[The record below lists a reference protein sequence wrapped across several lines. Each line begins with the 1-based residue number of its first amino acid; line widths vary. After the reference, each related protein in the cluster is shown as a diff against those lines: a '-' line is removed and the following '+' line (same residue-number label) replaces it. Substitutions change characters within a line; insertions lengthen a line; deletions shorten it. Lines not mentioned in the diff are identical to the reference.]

1 MRYKVDFISV
11 PVIVLC
17 CYMAGEVYKV
27 IFKEN
32 ATKYKLIPIL
42 VAVIGGILGVII
54 FLTCP
59 EEIFNADNIWTALMI
74 GMISGFAS
82 TGTNQIIK
90 QILKN
95 NDIEEGEIK
104 NE

>member
-1 MRYKVDFISV
+1 MDFISV

-17 CYMAGEVYKV
+17 CYTAGEVYKV

-32 ATKYKLIPIL
+32 TTKYKLIPIL

-74 GMISGFAS
+74 GMVSGFAS
-82 TGTNQIIK
+82 TGTNQIKK
-90 QILKN
+90 QL
-95 NDIEEGEIK
+95 IK
-104 NE
+104 NKINKEEEEKNE